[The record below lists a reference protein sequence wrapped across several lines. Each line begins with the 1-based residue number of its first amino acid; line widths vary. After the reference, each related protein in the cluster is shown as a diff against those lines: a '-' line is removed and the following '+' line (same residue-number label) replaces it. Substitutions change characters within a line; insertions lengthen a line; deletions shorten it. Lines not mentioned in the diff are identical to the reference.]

1 MKSQF
6 LCIGFIFKYFFN
18 LMYIIMK
25 KLVFFATTL
34 FAITAL
40 LSSCNESKLKE
51 AEAQNTELTD
61 SLTTVMAAQDSLLSI
76 LTEIT
81 DGMNQIKEME
91 KILTTTNLNSE
102 TPSKKE
108 EIRANM
114 VAIQQALIARRQQL
128 ESLEKKLRISNASN
142 AKLQR
147 AIASLKEQIS
157 QQETTIAQLEAAL
170 REANIKIESL
180 SSQVNELGN
189 QVETVTNEKSAAE
202 AEAQRVANEM
212 NECFY
217 VIGSN
222 KELKANNIISK
233 KFLGKTKVLEGD
245 FDRTYFTK
253 GDKRTLSELPLHAKN
268 AKILTKHPAGSY
280 EILDIDG
287 SKVLKINN
295 PTKFWELSNFL
306 VIEIN

>member
-1 MKSQF
+1 
-6 LCIGFIFKYFFN
+6 
-18 LMYIIMK
+18 
-25 KLVFFATTL
+25 
-34 FAITAL
+34 
-40 LSSCNESKLKE
+40 
-51 AEAQNTELTD
+51 
-61 SLTTVMAAQDSLLSI
+61 
-76 LTEIT
+76 
-81 DGMNQIKEME
+81 
-91 KILTTTNLNSE
+91 
-102 TPSKKE
+102 
-108 EIRANM
+108 
-114 VAIQQALIARRQQL
+114 
-128 ESLEKKLRISNASN
+128 
-142 AKLQR
+142 
-147 AIASLKEQIS
+147 
-157 QQETTIAQLEAAL
+157 
-170 REANIKIESL
+170 
-180 SSQVNELGN
+180 
-189 QVETVTNEKSAAE
+189 
-202 AEAQRVANEM
+202 M

>member
-1 MKSQF
+1 
-6 LCIGFIFKYFFN
+6 
-18 LMYIIMK
+18 MK
-25 KLVFFATTL
+25 KLVFFATTF

-40 LSSCNESKLKE
+40 LSSCYESILNE
-51 AEAQNTELTD
+51 AEAQYKDLTD